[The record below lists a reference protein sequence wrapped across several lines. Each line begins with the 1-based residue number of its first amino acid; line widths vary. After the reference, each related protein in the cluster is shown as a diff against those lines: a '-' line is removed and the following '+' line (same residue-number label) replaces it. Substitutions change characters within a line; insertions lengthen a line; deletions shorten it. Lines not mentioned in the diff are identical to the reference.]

1 MRKGVVLLLMIFCA
15 ALITARNA
23 SAAVVEVTA
32 NITANTTWTSDN
44 QYVLNGNIFVVAP
57 AELTIQAG
65 TRIYG
70 DEISV
75 GSLNINRGAK
85 IHAVGTSTN
94 PIIFTTDREL
104 SGDPNL
110 ARGLW
115 GGIVINGYAPIN
127 KCSPTADCTDLDEYY
142 LTNPPANSEWYSFG
156 GTNPGDNSG
165 EFRYV
170 QIKYAG
176 HRFDAEKE
184 WNGLS
189 MHGVGNGTQID
200 HIEAFM
206 IGDDCIE
213 HFGGTNNVKYLLGLF
228 CDDDG
233 FDWTEGFTGKV
244 QFLVTRNRADVADAG
259 QESDNWE
266 FGYEFEPRSHP
277 VMYNITYVG
286 DPSTLY
292 GTGST
297 KGVVLRRGTA
307 AEERNIIVT
316 GFKNIGI
323 SVADDSTRSQGTAG
337 SLVVSNGIVFGNNS
351 GGAQFDTRAQYL
363 VDNSFWTNLSVTDPM
378 LCNPLDNGLNDICTA
393 AGFAGTTATPC
404 CTGAGKGNCAVKPNF
419 APQST
424 SPALN
429 GSIPVATPPA
439 DGFFD
444 TTVDFIGAVDPDN
457 DWTHEAW
464 TTLGAR
470 QFVAD
475 MNYDGVVNVS
485 DVVKV
490 KRIAASLQAR
500 QSCSDVNLDDAVNV
514 SDVVKTK
521 RRAAGLDANTVCCSE

>member
-1 MRKGVVLLLMIFCA
+1 MMFMCTTLLLA
-15 ALITARNA
+15 GNA
-23 SAAVVEVTA
+23 PAAVIDVSG
-32 NITANTTWTSDN
+32 NITTNTTWTSDN
-44 QYVLNGNIFVVAP
+44 QYVLNGNVFVVAP

-65 TRIYG
+65 TKIYG
-70 DEISV
+70 DEVTV

-85 IHAVGTSTN
+85 IHAVGTPTN

-110 ARGLW
+110 TRGLW
-115 GGIVINGYAPIN
+115 GGVVINGYAPIN
-127 KCSPTADCTDLDEYY
+127 KCYPTANCTDLDEYY

-156 GTNPGDNSG
+156 GTNPNDNSG

-170 QIKYAG
+170 QIKYSG

-189 MHGVGNGTQID
+189 LHGVGNGTQID
-200 HIEAFM
+200 HVQVFM

-213 HFGGTNNVKYLLGLF
+213 QFGGTVNMKYMFGLF

-233 FDWTEGFTGKV
+233 FDWTEGWSGKV
-244 QFLVTRNRADVADAG
+244 QFLVTKNRADVADAG

-266 FGYEFEPRSHP
+266 FGHDFLPRSHP

-286 DPSTLY
+286 DPSTSY

-297 KGVVLRRGTA
+297 KGMVLRRGTA
-307 AEERNIIVT
+307 GEERNIIVT
-316 GFKNIGI
+316 GFKNVGI
-323 SVADDSTRSQGTAG
+323 DVSDAPTIAQANAMQ
-337 SLVVSNGIVFGNNS
+337 LCVSNGIVFGNNS
-351 GGAQFDTRAQYL
+351 GGAQYDTDAAAL
-363 VDNSFWTNLSVTDPM
+363 VGNGCWTNLNTVDPL
-378 LCNPLDNGLNDICTA
+378 LCKPFDNGLNDICTA
-393 AGFAGTTATPC
+393 AGFAGTVATPC
-404 CTGAGKGNCAVKPNF
+404 CTGPGKGNCAIKPNF
-419 APQST
+419 APRAT
-424 SPALN
+424 VSPAIN

-464 TTLGAR
+464 TTVGAR
-470 QFVAD
+470 QLVGD
-475 MNYDGVVNVS
+475 MTYDNTVNVS

-490 KRIAASLQAR
+490 KRIAAGLQPR
-500 QSCSDVNLDDAVNV
+500 QSCADFNLDNAVNV
-514 SDVVKTK
+514 TDIVKVK
-521 RRAAGLDANTVCCSE
+521 RTAAGLDPTKVCCTE